1 MQKSFVLTDRVQKTI
16 KCSNLTAHSHF
27 LTQKRLDR
35 CTSTDIE
42 NLILEFNTE
51 KGAYDFEAIEKN
63 ILQAR
68 TKTKKNTFAF
78 SKCTDTNRGDYGPRL
93 VFRGGRLWNTKGSQ

>member
-1 MQKSFVLTDRVQKTI
+1 MTKSDRSLSI
-16 KCSNLTAHSHF
+16 F
-27 LTQKRLDR
+27 FTQKRLDR

-68 TKTKKNTFAF
+68 ILEQK
-78 SKCTDTNRGDYGPRL
+78 
-93 VFRGGRLWNTKGSQ
+93 